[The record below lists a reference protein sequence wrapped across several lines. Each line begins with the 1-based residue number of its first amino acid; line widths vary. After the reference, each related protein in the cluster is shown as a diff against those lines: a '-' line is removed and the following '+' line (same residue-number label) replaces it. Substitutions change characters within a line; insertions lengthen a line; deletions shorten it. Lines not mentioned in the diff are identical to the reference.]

1 MRRPVT
7 LLHSSDLH
15 LHWSYFDQ
23 SLWTVR
29 GLAAAAAEAG
39 AEAVLVA
46 GDIFDTSEQPE
57 AFVREIAG
65 ALRTIDV
72 PVVLIPGNH
81 DIRYSE
87 RERDA
92 LGDLGQLIGPP
103 HRLISAAEGESVHL
117 ADGAIH
123 LWGRGMPEHNPQNDP
138 LQGIAASQDPG
149 AWSVAIAH
157 GELVSPTSLP
167 RSSPISLER
176 HHNTLQDIHYVALG
190 HHDESHIMTYG
201 RTMVCYSGSASPV
214 LGTTEYAIVRFEDP
228 TGASV
233 TIRRLGGTTGE

>member
-7 LLHSSDLH
+7 LLHTSDLH
-15 LHWSYFDQ
+15 LHWSYSDQ

-29 GLAAAAAEAG
+29 GLEVAAAEAG
-39 AEAVLVA
+39 AEALLMA

-57 AFVREIAG
+57 EFVQEVAEII
-65 ALRTIDV
+65 RRIDI
-72 PVVLIPGNH
+72 PVVIIPGNH

-92 LGDLGQLIGPP
+92 LGDLGRLIAPR
-103 HRLISAAEGESVHL
+103 HRLVCAPEGEAAEL

-123 LWGRGMPEHNPQNDP
+123 VWGRGMPEHSPRNDP
-138 LQGIAASQDPG
+138 LQGIVASTNSG

-157 GELVSPTSLP
+157 GELVSPTSVV

-176 HHNTLQDIHYVALG
+176 HHDTLQNIHYLALG
-190 HHDESHIMTYG
+190 HHDESEVTTYG
-201 RTMVCYSGSASPV
+201 PTVVCYSGSASPV
-214 LGTTEYAIVRFEDP
+214 LGTTEYAVVRFEEP

-233 TIRRLGGTTGE
+233 TIRRLAGE